1 MSTSYDKR
9 ELKLLIDGQLPFE
22 RVQEIIKDPKDTDR
36 FQKSMEVYEE
46 RVAFKER
53 ILLPLT
59 PCLFI
64 VQDGT
69 DYVVKCRCGHGFGDF
84 RVNWKLHSLVYVRDT
99 AETLEQVYP
108 GVQVPDPDYCEIREY
123 YCPEC
128 AALLEVES
136 LPPGMP
142 ADFEFLPD
150 LDTFYRKWLNDPLPT
165 KVEFVD
171 KTSEVIRQWVSE
183 ITPARKGA

>member
-1 MSTSYDKR
+1 MSSYNTR
-9 ELKLLIDGQLPFE
+9 ELALLFDGKLPWE

-36 FQKSMEVYEE
+36 FHKSLEIYQS

-64 VQDGT
+64 VQKGN
-69 DYVVKCRCGHGFGDF
+69 DYVVKCRCGHEFGDY
-84 RVNWKLHSLVYVRDT
+84 RVNWKLYSLVHVRDT
-99 AETLEQVYP
+99 VESLEKVYP
-108 GVQVPDPDYCEIREY
+108 GVQRPDPEYCEVREY
-123 YCPEC
+123 YCPGC
-128 AALLEVES
+128 AAQLEVES
-136 LPPGMP
+136 LAPGMP

-150 LDTFYRKWLNDPLPT
+150 LDTFYRKWLHDPLPT

-171 KTSEVIRQWVSE
+171 KTSEVIRLWADE
-183 ITPARKGA
+183 IEGK